1 VNNRSKKTLVLSLAG
16 FFLLFISFA
25 APCHA
30 KQEPSC
36 LGKKPGVTIKLS
48 EDAFITIDYAFQLH
62 SAWRDTGSGAD
73 LTEPTTD
80 LYFRRNRL
88 TLGGQSS
95 EKLSFSVELEHAGDR
110 NILPLEVTE
119 KGVTDYSVLEANVTA
134 DLAKG
139 FKITAG
145 RKKTPF
151 TREILDGC
159 FTPLSVDRSLFIYTP
174 MQHSRDTGV
183 VLWGNLADSK
193 FQYRLAAMEGQDSS
207 SAPER
212 SPRYTARMHF
222 AFLDPEDGYG
232 YSGTYLGTKMVLTI
246 GAGAQYEP
254 GAVYTDIISKT
265 GDKDYTAWTADAFLE
280 YPIGMAGT
288 LTLSGAYLNVSFDGA
303 YKGGGNADPDSFG
316 IDGEKNGW
324 YAKAGYLIADNIGPG
339 QVQPFV
345 RYEEWNYAFVN
356 GVNDQKIK
364 WLGAGLNYLING
376 QALRLSVEYS
386 KTDFVKEE
394 NAKSQDFTT
403 IITMLQFGL

>member
-16 FFLLFISFA
+16 FFLFCIGSA

-30 KQEPSC
+30 EEKLSC
-36 LGKKPGVTIKLS
+36 LGKKPGVTIKIS
-48 EDAFITIDYAFQLH
+48 EDAFFTIDYAFQLH
-62 SAWRDTGSGAD
+62 GAWRDTGSGAG

-95 EKLSFSVELEHAGDR
+95 EKLGFSVELEHAGDR

-145 RKKTPF
+145 KEKTPF

-174 MQHSRDTGV
+174 MQHSRDIGV
-183 VLWGNLADSK
+183 VFWGNLADSK
-193 FQYRLAAMEGQDSS
+193 FQYRLAAMEGQDSTN
-207 SAPER
+207 APER
-212 SPRYTARMHF
+212 SPRYTARAHV
-222 AFLDPEDGYG
+222 ALLDPEDGYG
-232 YSGTYLGTKMVLTI
+232 YSGTYLGTKMILTF
-246 GAGAQYEP
+246 GVGAQYEP
-254 GAVYTDIISKT
+254 GAVYTDILSKT
-265 GDKDYTAWTADAFLE
+265 EGKDYTAWTADAFLE
-280 YPIGMAGT
+280 YPLGTAGT

-303 YKGGGNADPDSFG
+303 YKGSNPDPDSVG

-324 YAKAGYLIADNIGPG
+324 YAKAGYLFADNK
-339 QVQPFV
+339 VQPFA

-356 GVNDQKIK
+356 NVNNQKIK
-364 WLGAGLNYLING
+364 WLGAGLNYFING

-403 IITMLQFGL
+403 VITMLQFGL